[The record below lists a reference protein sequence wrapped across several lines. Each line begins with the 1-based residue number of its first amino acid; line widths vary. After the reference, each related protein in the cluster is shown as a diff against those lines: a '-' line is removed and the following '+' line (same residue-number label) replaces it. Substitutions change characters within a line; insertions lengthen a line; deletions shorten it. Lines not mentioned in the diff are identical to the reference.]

1 MTSKPRA
8 SRSDKDKP
16 PRRYRGR
23 STDELRAER
32 RERLMEA
39 GEQLI
44 GRDGYQALTIEKLRS
59 AAHVST
65 RHFYEH
71 FASREALLAAL
82 FDRIV
87 DEGGARVVKALATP
101 APTPAVRTINALRAF
116 VRYCLGDPAKARI
129 AFIETIGISPDME
142 RRRRV
147 AIRQF
152 AELIAQAATGL
163 AEAGV
168 LPRADFRF
176 AAVALVGATNE
187 LIVEWLVGET
197 GLAAEE
203 MERAIV
209 NLYQTLLLN
218 AQPPAAR
225 PERFAAPAAAAKPG
239 A

>member
-1 MTSKPRA
+1 MTDRTRPERKEKA
-8 SRSDKDKP
+8 

-39 GEQLI
+39 GELLI

-59 AAHVST
+59 AARVST

-71 FASREALLAAL
+71 FPSREALLAAL
-82 FDRIV
+82 FERLV
-87 DEGGARVVKALATP
+87 SEGGDRVMKALATP
-101 APTPAVRTINALRAF
+101 AESPAGRTINALRAF
-116 VRYCLGDPAKARI
+116 VRYCLSDPAKARI
-129 AFIETIGISPDME
+129 AFIETVGISVDME
-142 RRRRV
+142 RRRRN

-152 AELIAQAATGL
+152 SELIASAATGL

-168 LPRADFRF
+168 LPKANFRF

-187 LIVEWLVGET
+187 LIAEWLAGET
-197 GLAAEE
+197 GLDATE

-218 AQPPAAR
+218 AQPPEAR
-225 PERFAAPAAAAKPG
+225 SRDSDSG
-239 A
+239 TGTGG